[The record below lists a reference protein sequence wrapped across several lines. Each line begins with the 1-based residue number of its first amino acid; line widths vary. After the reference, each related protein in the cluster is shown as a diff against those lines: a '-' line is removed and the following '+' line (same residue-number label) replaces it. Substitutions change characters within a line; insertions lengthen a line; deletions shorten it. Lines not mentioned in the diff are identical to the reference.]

1 MISFKGKERPCLKWL
16 VCSASKETGGGVFK
30 KCPLFFDP
38 AIDLED
44 ENLIITKW
52 MSSLDN
58 QIPSKKEEGRKG
70 LLLTK
75 NNLILRTPERIS
87 SRHEHERRN
96 DKNNNYMRQSVPNP
110 CLPLS
115 CSTF

>member
-1 MISFKGKERPCLKWL
+1 MR
-16 VCSASKETGGGVFK
+16 
-30 KCPLFFDP
+30 PLFFDP
-38 AIDLED
+38 VIDLEA

-58 QIPSKKEEGRKG
+58 QIPSKKEEGREG

-75 NNLILRTPERIS
+75 NNLILRTQERVS
-87 SRHEHERRN
+87 SRYEHKRRN
-96 DKNNNYMRQSVPNP
+96 DKNNNYMRQCVPNP

-115 CSTF
+115 RSTF